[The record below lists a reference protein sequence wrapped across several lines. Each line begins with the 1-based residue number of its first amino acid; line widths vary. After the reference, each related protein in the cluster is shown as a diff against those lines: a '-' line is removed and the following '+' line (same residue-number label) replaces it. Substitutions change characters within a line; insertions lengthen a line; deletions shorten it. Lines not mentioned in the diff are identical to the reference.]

1 MFSLHVFRRTAL
13 AGMIVLSMAC
23 TATAQTSPA
32 ESITGLGE
40 SWPNATDV
48 SANPNWHA
56 YVFQKDGVRYIQ
68 INDRNG
74 TVHAAFGKA
83 GEMVFALPVGVDA
96 QRVDVIDALN
106 PQGVAETIYQD
117 ESVTIEAV
125 LQSDGV
131 MKIATKNGCG
141 DPLNCT
147 AIQMP
152 AQQ

>member
-13 AGMIVLSMAC
+13 TGMIVLSMAC

-32 ESITGLGE
+32 ESTTGLGE
-40 SWPNATDV
+40 SWPNAADV
-48 SANPNWHA
+48 STNPDWHA

-96 QRVDVIDALN
+96 QRVDIVDALN
-106 PQGVAETIYQD
+106 PQERSETIYEGQT
-117 ESVTIEAV
+117 VTIETTVQNDGSKNIVAV
-125 LQSDGV
+125 S
-131 MKIATKNGCG
+131 KGC
-141 DPLNCT
+141 DPINCT
-147 AIQMP
+147 SAQMP
-152 AQQ
+152 IQ